1 MKLAIII
8 LLVLG
13 LLYGLSL
20 LLANKTE
27 PNDPKAFFDSVRSS
41 LGSGMDNLSDRFGP
55 GFDFK
60 TVSDAHANAKTRS
73 FTVPHGQTVNIR
85 IAGGDMQR
93 LKFVQVQPACVIVY
107 DDNDK
112 SIDPKDPKDPKKHK
126 RKFEPQKEDTEG
138 KTEDDDHDPEL
149 KNTMATSKLGG
160 NLAITCTSSTQDCIL
175 KVK

>member
-1 MKLAIII
+1 MKLVFVI
-8 LLVLG
+8 LVVLG

-27 PNDPKAFFDSVRSS
+27 PKDPKAYFDSVRSS
-41 LGSGMDNLSDRFGP
+41 LGDGMNSLSDRFGP

-60 TVSDAHANAKTRS
+60 TVNDTHANAKTRTI
-73 FTVPHGQTVNIR
+73 TVLHGQTVNIR
-85 IAGGDMQR
+85 IAGGDVQR
-93 LKFVQVQPACVIVY
+93 LKFVQVQPACMIVY

-112 SIDPKDPKDPKKHK
+112 SINQKTHK

-138 KTEDDDHDPEL
+138 STEDDDHDPRL
-149 KNTMATSKLGG
+149 KNTMASSKLGG
-160 NLAITCTSSTQDCIL
+160 NLEITCKSTTQNCVL